1 MNNSGKTSGC
11 LIAVI
16 VVLLIVILTMAA
28 IYFIFFV
35 DRSDMPDVAQ
45 FISKIENTERTTDNN
60 SSITDIINIRPD
72 SGGSSII
79 NITLTNADLTALVN
93 DTVDSNDSIPI
104 KDLLFNCNADETI
117 DVTGVLTDLSVY
129 VDSTDVP
136 SFVKSLLSSTEGKRI
151 YATVFID
158 YVGNNEFDIDIENI
172 KIDKLNIPMLN
183 SIFDPMAENIG
194 IMLKEQLEANAGF
207 EMQDFLIEEGRLVF
221 SGTITE

>member
-1 MNNSGKTSGC
+1 MNNSGKTRGC

-16 VVLLIVILTMAA
+16 VFLLIVILIMTA

-35 DRSDMPDVAQ
+35 DRSDMPDVSQ

-79 NITLTNADLTALVN
+79 NITLTNADLTALSN

-104 KDLLFNCNADETI
+104 EDLLFNCNADETI

-129 VDSTDVP
+129 VDNTDVP
-136 SFVKSLLSSTEGKRI
+136 SFVKFLLSSTEGKRI

-207 EMQDFLIEEGRLVF
+207 KMQDFLIEEGRLVF